1 MNTLLFILFFLLI
14 IAILLNYIESLK
26 MEVRNNDRFR

>member
-1 MNTLLFILFFLLI
+1 MNTLLFIF
-14 IAILLNYIESLK
+14 AILLNYIESLK